1 MRRVEDL
8 YDHVYDD
15 SQEVIHVVA
24 FTLAEHVRV
33 SLDERGQDN
42 AADRRREVEA
52 EHDESCRIS
61 AAG

>member
-1 MRRVEDL
+1 M
-8 YDHVYDD
+8 YDD

-24 FTLAEHVRV
+24 FTLAEHVGV

-52 EHDESCRIS
+52 EHDESCRFPPQDKVHAS
-61 AAG
+61 VAR